1 MNSKGEFG
9 GGRIPRLKI
18 DKSKYESKMHRLRE
32 LKEAEEIDEKL
43 RIFLKDLES
52 KRAVKSKRKLDLASS
67 MVGNLAKKRNL
78 YDSTTDMTEAGQC
91 IVLAIKYFPEH
102 EVLQKRR
109 GWLFP
114 PTQKINTQQLNT
126 LLFATR
132 SCWQ

>member
-67 MVGNLAKKRNL
+67 MVGNLAKKRNF
-78 YDSTTDMTEAGQC
+78 MT
-91 IVLAIKYFPEH
+91 V
-102 EVLQKRR
+102 
-109 GWLFP
+109 
-114 PTQKINTQQLNT
+114 QLI
-126 LLFATR
+126 
-132 SCWQ
+132 